1 MRTGRLHVQVKE
13 RKKERKYLKL
23 IGSVRGAGP
32 VVLFRVLIPC
42 IMLFEWVTRG
52 SIWRR
57 MQVTRV
63 SELPPVCLLQKT
75 FLLNRMSLC
84 VPIIPRHQ
92 AHSCWPDQRSTVWD

>member
-1 MRTGRLHVQVKE
+1 MYKRKDE
-13 RKKERKYLKL
+13 EESKKKKERKRKL
-23 IGSVRGAGP
+23 GMLGQSEEVAQWTHS
-32 VVLFRVLIPC
+32 VLIPC
-42 IMLFEWVTRG
+42 IMQLLCATRS

-84 VPIIPRHQ
+84 VPIIPRHR
-92 AHSCWPDQRSTVWD
+92 AHSCWSDQRSTVWD